1 MKLFQRLRIWKE
13 LKHLER
19 KVHDTPSPS
28 TYVDLGQVYINLGM
42 MDHTLKVAEEGLQLF
57 PKSDELRKLCKFAK
71 KAELNARIKDLRIR
85 LGRAPHPRLYRE
97 LASLY
102 LELGDFG
109 AVHGIAEECIRRF
122 PHDDGAYLVLAK
134 ARLTNF
140 YRDLSARDGL
150 EAVRNLQRVISLEPG
165 SVKAH
170 RLLAEVLY
178 RIDAVEQSI
187 LHLEILRDLAPGDRD
202 VETLLAEAL
211 AKSSGGNAS
220 ESRTDLEILFHEV
233 ENKGRLINTPVIK
246 DTRPTR
252 VASEEAIGSI
262 RDALAQLV
270 ELPGV
275 RKTAYIKG
283 SKALVKGEI
292 RDGRDAFLRV
302 VRVLAKAAQRVSRR
316 MDIGNFSKGCLD
328 GDFGHICL
336 CCYGEVCAAVLC
348 DSGSSV
354 DRIISD
360 LQELVAGSLYM
371 NNRPR

>member
-1 MKLFQRLRIWKE
+1 LKLFQRLKIWKE

-19 KVHDTPSPS
+19 KVHETPSPS

-42 MDHTLKVAEEGLQLF
+42 TDHTLKVAEDGLRLF
-57 PKSDELRKLCKFAK
+57 PKSDELRKLQKFARK
-71 KAELNARIKDLRIR
+71 SKLNARIKELRGR
-85 LGRAPHPRLYRE
+85 LNRAPHPKLYRE

-122 PHDDGAYLVLAK
+122 PQDSGAYLVLAK

-150 EAVRNLQRVISLEPG
+150 EAVRNLHKVISLDPG
-165 SVKAH
+165 NVKAH
-170 RLLAEVLY
+170 L
-178 RIDAVEQSI
+178 
-187 LHLEILRDLAPGDRD
+187 
-202 VETLLAEAL
+202 ETLLADGLSKKPAPGR
-211 AKSSGGNAS
+211 A
-220 ESRTDLEILFHEV
+220 DLEIRFHDV
-233 ENKGRLINTPVIK
+233 ETMGRLVNTPVAK
-246 DTRPTR
+246 DAKPTR

-262 RDALAQLV
+262 RDSLAQLV
-270 ELPGV
+270 ELTGI

-283 SKALVKGEI
+283 SKALVKGDI
-292 RDGRDAFLRV
+292 RDGKDSFLRV
-302 VRVLAKAAQRVSRR
+302 VRVMAKAAQRVSRR

-328 GDFGHICL
+328 GDFGHICI

-348 DSGSSV
+348 DSGSPV
-354 DRIISD
+354 DRIISE

-371 NNRPR
+371 SGRSW

>member
-1 MKLFQRLRIWKE
+1 MKLFHRLKIWKE

-19 KVHDTPSPS
+19 KVRETPSPS

-42 MDHTLKVAEEGLQLF
+42 IDQTLKAAEEGLKLF
-57 PKSDELRKLCKFAK
+57 PESDELRKLRKFAK
-71 KAELNARIKDLRIR
+71 TSKINARIKELRNR
-85 LGRAPHPRLYRE
+85 SNRTPCPDAYRE

-122 PHDDGAYLVLAK
+122 PQDPGAYLVLAK

-150 EAVRNLQRVISLEPG
+150 EAVRNLRRVIALDPG
-165 SVKAH
+165 HVKAH

-178 RIDAVEQSI
+178 RVDAVREAVH
-187 LHLEILRDLAPGDRD
+187 HLEILRDLAPGDRD
-202 VETLLAEAL
+202 VERLLSDAL
-211 AKSSGGNAS
+211 ARGSSPS
-220 ESRTDLEILFHEV
+220 SPDLEILFHEV
-233 ENKGRLINTPVIK
+233 EAMGELVNTPVVK
-246 DTRPTR
+246 EKKPTR

-262 RDALAQLV
+262 RDALAHLV
-270 ELPGV
+270 ELDGV
-275 RKTAYIKG
+275 HKTAYIKG
-283 SKALVKGEI
+283 SKALVKGDI
-292 RDGRDAFLRV
+292 RDGKDSFLRV

-328 GDFGHICL
+328 GDFGHICV

-348 DSGSSV
+348 DAGSPV
-354 DRIISD
+354 DRIISE
-360 LQELVAGSLYM
+360 LQELVAGSLYLA
-371 NNRPR
+371 NRLR

>member
-1 MKLFQRLRIWKE
+1 MKLFQRLKIWRE

-19 KVHDTPSPS
+19 KVLETPSPS

-42 MDHTLKVAEEGLQLF
+42 THHTLKVAEEGLKLF
-57 PKSDELRKLCKFAK
+57 PKSDELRKLRKFAK
-71 KAELNARIKDLRIR
+71 TAEINGQIKKLRARSN
-85 LGRAPHPRLYRE
+85 RAPHPDVYRE

-122 PHDDGAYLVLAK
+122 PKDHGAYLVLAK

-150 EAVRNLQRVISLEPG
+150 EAVRNLRRVIALDPG
-165 SVKAH
+165 HVKAH

-178 RIDAVEQSI
+178 RVDAVAEAVQ
-187 LHLEILRDLAPGDRD
+187 HLEILRDLAPGDRD
-202 VETLLAEAL
+202 VEKLLAEAL
-211 AKSSGGNAS
+211 AKGPAQPAP
-220 ESRTDLEILFHEV
+220 DLEILFHEV
-233 ENKGRLINTPVIK
+233 EAMGELANTPVARSDK
-246 DTRPTR
+246 PTR

-262 RDALAQLV
+262 RDALAHMV
-270 ELPGV
+270 ELDGV
-275 RKTAYIKG
+275 HKTAYIKG
-283 SKALVKGEI
+283 SKALVKGDI
-292 RDGRDAFLRV
+292 RDGRDSFLRV

-328 GDFGHICL
+328 GDFGHICV

-354 DRIISD
+354 DRIMSE
-360 LQELVAGSLYM
+360 LQELVAGSLYLA
-371 NNRPR
+371 NRLR

>member
-1 MKLFQRLRIWKE
+1 MKLFQRLKIWKE

-19 KVHDTPSPS
+19 KVHETPSPS

-42 MDHTLKVAEEGLQLF
+42 TDHTLKVAEDGLRLF
-57 PKSDELRKLCKFAK
+57 PKSDELRKLQKFARK
-71 KAELNARIKDLRIR
+71 SKLNTRIKELRGR
-85 LGRAPHPRLYRE
+85 LNRAPHPKLYRE

-122 PHDDGAYLVLAK
+122 PQDSGAYLVLAK

-150 EAVRNLQRVISLEPG
+150 EAVRNLHKVISLDPG
-165 SVKAH
+165 NVKAH

-178 RIDAVEQSI
+178 RVDAVRPAI
-187 LHLEILRDLAPGDRD
+187 HHLEILRDLAPGDRE
-202 VETLLAEAL
+202 VETLLADAL
-211 AKSSGGNAS
+211 SKKPAPGRA
-220 ESRTDLEILFHEV
+220 DLEIRFHEV
-233 ENKGRLINTPVIK
+233 ETMGRLVNTPVAK
-246 DTRPTR
+246 DAKPTR

-262 RDALAQLV
+262 RDSLAQLV
-270 ELPGV
+270 ALTGI

-283 SKALVKGEI
+283 SKALVKGDI
-292 RDGRDAFLRV
+292 RDGKDSFLRV
-302 VRVLAKAAQRVSRR
+302 VRVMAKAAQRVSRR

-328 GDFGHICL
+328 GDFGHICI

-348 DSGSSV
+348 DSGSPV
-354 DRIISD
+354 DRIISE

-371 NNRPR
+371 SNRSW